1 MIYDREGMERN
12 ASYIQMY
19 QERCI
24 SYDIEV
30 EPVLTENLPRRLQDG
45 EMPVCALVRTICPE
59 INRRLEQERIPV
71 FNSYQVSYVC
81 NHKGRT
87 LEYFKDRVLSVPSL
101 TFSRKNLLDIL
112 SKKTGE
118 LICLFENQF
127 IYSSSFEQEER
138 ELICKASDFVVKAV
152 DGHGGTQVF
161 SIGEEK
167 RKILDGIGGHDFV
180 LQPMIGSGASPEDR
194 LSRDVRVYVVGKKI
208 FAAVMRSSSG
218 DFRANFS
225 LGGEVCRYELSIHEI
240 RIVKAVLDG
249 MEFGMAGI
257 DFIVDD
263 RGGLILNEIEDVA
276 GARMLYQCAPE
287 LDIVQEY
294 LRYILEEKLLKE
306 QQAQNEYISKNVLLI
321 RWDLL

>member
-1 MIYDREGMERN
+1 MELWMIYDREGMERN

-19 QERCI
+19 RERCRT
-24 SYDIEV
+24 YETRV
-30 EPVLTENLPRRLQDG
+30 EPVLAETLPRRLQDG

-59 INRRLEQERIPV
+59 INQMLEQAGIPV

-101 TFSRKNLLDIL
+101 TFSGKELPVIL
-112 SKKTGE
+112 SQKSQE
-118 LICLFENQF
+118 LICLFKNQF
-127 IYSSSFEQEER
+127 FYSSSFEREEQ
-138 ELICKASDFVVKAV
+138 ELIYSATDFVVKSV

-161 SIGEEK
+161 SIGEDK
-167 RKILDGIGGHDFV
+167 RKVLAGIGGHDFV
-180 LQPMIGSGASPEDR
+180 LQPMISSGSSAENR

-208 FAAVMRSSSG
+208 FAAVLRSSSG

-225 LGGEVCRYELSIHEI
+225 LGGEVCRYGLSSQEV
-240 RIVKAVLDG
+240 RIVKSVLDG

-257 DFIVDD
+257 DFIVDG
-263 RGGLILNEIEDVA
+263 RRRLILNEIEDVA

-287 LDIVQEY
+287 LDIVKEY
-294 LRYILEEKLLKE
+294 LRYILEGKLP
-306 QQAQNEYISKNVLLI
+306 
-321 RWDLL
+321 RT

>member
-1 MIYDREGMERN
+1 MKLWMIYDREGMERN

-19 QERCI
+19 RERCRTYGI
-24 SYDIEV
+24 QV
-30 EPVLTENLPRRLQDG
+30 EPMLAETLPRRLQDG
-45 EMPVCALVRTICPE
+45 EMPVCALVRAICPE
-59 INRRLEQERIPV
+59 INQRLEQAGIPV
-71 FNSYQVSYVC
+71 FNSYRVSYVC

-87 LEYFKDRVLSVPSL
+87 LEYFKDRALSVPSL
-101 TFSRKNLLDIL
+101 TFSGKELPFIL
-112 SKKTGE
+112 SKKPRE
-118 LICLFENQF
+118 LIHLFENQF
-127 IYSSSFEQEER
+127 IYSSPFQQEER
-138 ELICKASDFVVKAV
+138 KLVSSASDFVLKAV

-161 SIGEEK
+161 SVGEEK
-167 RKILDGIGGHDFV
+167 RKVLDGIRGHDFV
-180 LQPMIGSGASPEDR
+180 LQPMIGGGFSTEGR
-194 LSRDVRVYVVGKKI
+194 LSRDVRVYVVGNKI

-225 LGGEVCRYELSIHEI
+225 LGGEVCRYDLSSQEI

-287 LDIVQEY
+287 LDIVREY
-294 LRYILEEKLLKE
+294 LRYILEEKLP
-306 QQAQNEYISKNVLLI
+306 QS
-321 RWDLL
+321 

>member
-1 MIYDREGMERN
+1 MKLWMIYDREGMERN

-19 QERCI
+19 RERCRI
-24 SYDIEV
+24 YKIGV
-30 EPVLTENLPRRLQDG
+30 EPVLAETLSRRLEDG

-59 INRRLEQERIPV
+59 INQRLEQAGIPV
-71 FNSYQVSYVC
+71 FNSYRVSYVC

-87 LEYFKDRVLSVPSL
+87 LEYFKDRALSVPSL
-101 TFSRKNLLDIL
+101 TFSGKELPLIL
-112 SKKTGE
+112 SKKPQE
-118 LICLFENQF
+118 LIHLFENQF
-127 IYSSSFEQEER
+127 IHSSSFEQEER
-138 ELICKASDFVVKAV
+138 ELVSSASDFVLKAV

-161 SIGEEK
+161 SIGEDK
-167 RKILDGIGGHDFV
+167 RKVLDGISGHEFV
-180 LQPMIGSGASPEDR
+180 LQPMIGGGFSTEGR
-194 LSRDVRVYVVGKKI
+194 LSRDVRVYVVGNRI

-225 LGGEVCRYELSIHEI
+225 LGGEVCRYGLSSQEI
-240 RIVKAVLDG
+240 RIVESVLDG

-287 LDIVQEY
+287 LDIVREY
-294 LRYILEEKLLKE
+294 LRYILEEKLPR
-306 QQAQNEYISKNVLLI
+306 S
-321 RWDLL
+321 

>member
-1 MIYDREGMERN
+1 MKLWMIYDREGMERN

-19 QERCI
+19 RERCRTYEI
-24 SYDIEV
+24 QV
-30 EPVLTENLPRRLQDG
+30 EPVLTETLPRRLRDG
-45 EMPVCALVRTICPE
+45 QMPVCALVRAICPE
-59 INRRLEQERIPV
+59 INQMLEQAKIPV

-87 LEYFKDRVLSVPSL
+87 LEYFKDQVLSVPSL
-101 TFSRKNLLDIL
+101 TFLGKDLTDIL
-112 SKKTGE
+112 SKKPGE
-118 LICLFENQF
+118 FVNMFEKQF
-127 IYSSSFEQEER
+127 CYSNSFEQEER
-138 ELICKASDFVVKAV
+138 ELICRASEFVIKAV

-167 RKILDGIGGHDFV
+167 RKVLDGISGHDFV
-180 LQPMIGSGASPEDR
+180 LQPMIGGGFSTEGR
-194 LSRDVRVYVVGKKI
+194 LSRDVRVYVVGNKV

-225 LGGEVCRYELSIHEI
+225 LGGEVCRYDLSSQEVC
-240 RIVKAVLDG
+240 IVKAVLDG

-263 RGGLILNEIEDVA
+263 RGGLILNEIEDAA

-287 LDIVQEY
+287 LDIVREY
-294 LRYILEEKLLKE
+294 LRYILEEKLP
-306 QQAQNEYISKNVLLI
+306 QS
-321 RWDLL
+321 

>member
-1 MIYDREGMERN
+1 MKLWMIYDREGMERN

-19 QERCI
+19 QERCRI
-24 SYDIEV
+24 YKIEV
-30 EPVLTENLPRRLQDG
+30 EPVLAETLPRHLQDG
-45 EMPVCALVRTICPE
+45 EMPVCALVRTIRPE
-59 INRRLEQERIPV
+59 INQMLEQAGIPV
-71 FNSYQVSYVC
+71 FNSYRVSYVC

-101 TFSRKNLLDIL
+101 TFSGKELPLIL
-112 SKKTGE
+112 SKKPQE
-118 LICLFENQF
+118 LIQLFENQF

-138 ELICKASDFVVKAV
+138 ELICPASDFVLKAV

-161 SIGEEK
+161 SFGEDK
-167 RKILDGIGGHDFV
+167 RKVLDGISGHEFV
-180 LQPMIGSGASPEDR
+180 LQPMVGNGFLTEGR
-194 LSRDVRVYVVGKKI
+194 LSRDVRVYVVGNKI

-225 LGGEVCRYELSIHEI
+225 LGGEVCRYDLSSQEV
-240 RIVKAVLDG
+240 RVVESVLDG

-263 RGGLILNEIEDVA
+263 RRGLILNEIEDVA

-294 LRYILEEKLLKE
+294 LRYILEEK
-306 QQAQNEYISKNVLLI
+306 IFKN
-321 RWDLL
+321 

>member
-1 MIYDREGMERN
+1 MKIWMIYDREGIQRN
-12 ASYIQMY
+12 AFYIQMY
-19 QERCI
+19 RERCRT
-24 SYDIEV
+24 YETEV
-30 EPVLTENLPRRLQDG
+30 EPVLAETLPHRLKDG
-45 EMPVCALVRTICPE
+45 EIPVCALVRTICPE
-59 INRRLEQERIPV
+59 INQMLEQVGIPV

-101 TFSRKNLLDIL
+101 TFSGKELPVIL
-112 SKKTGE
+112 SQKPRE

-127 IYSSSFEQEER
+127 FYSSSFEWDER
-138 ELICKASDFVVKAV
+138 ELICSASDFVVKAV

-161 SIGEEK
+161 SIGEDK
-167 RKILDGIGGHDFV
+167 KKVLAGIGGDDFV
-180 LQPMIGSGASPEDR
+180 LQPMISSGSSAENR

-208 FAAVMRSSSG
+208 FAAVLRSSSG

-225 LGGEVCRYELSIHEI
+225 LGGEVCRYGLSSHEV
-240 RIVKAVLDG
+240 RVVKSVLDG

-263 RGGLILNEIEDVA
+263 RRRLILNEIEDVA

-294 LRYILEEKLLKE
+294 LRYILEEKLP
-306 QQAQNEYISKNVLLI
+306 
-321 RWDLL
+321 RT

>member
-1 MIYDREGMERN
+1 MKLWMIYDREGMERN

-19 QERCI
+19 QERCRI
-24 SYDIEV
+24 YKIEV
-30 EPVLTENLPRRLQDG
+30 EPVLAETLPRRLWDG
-45 EMPVCALVRTICPE
+45 QMPLCALVRTICPE
-59 INRRLEQERIPV
+59 INQMLERAGIPV
-71 FNSYQVSYVC
+71 FNSYRVSYVC

-101 TFSRKNLLDIL
+101 TFSGKELPLIL
-112 SKKTGE
+112 SKKHRE
-118 LICLFENQF
+118 LIHLFEDQF
-127 IYSSSFEQEER
+127 LYSSSFEQEER
-138 ELICKASDFVVKAV
+138 ELICSVSDFVVKAV

-161 SIGEEK
+161 SIGDDK
-167 RKILDGIGGHDFV
+167 RKVLAGIGEHDFV
-180 LQPMIGSGASPEDR
+180 LQPMVGSRSLTEGR
-194 LSRDVRVYVVGKKI
+194 RSRDVRVYVVGKKI

-225 LGGEVCRYELSIHEI
+225 LGGEVRRYELSGQELS
-240 RIVKAVLDG
+240 IVKAVLDG

-263 RGGLILNEIEDVA
+263 RRRLILNEIEDVA

-294 LRYILEEKLLKE
+294 LQYILKEK
-306 QQAQNEYISKNVLLI
+306 IF
-321 RWDLL
+321 RT